1 MVEPSY
7 LVEKQEEELLS
18 PRARREEELGL
29 NFKKR

>member
-1 MVEPSY
+1 VEPSY
-7 LVEKQEEELLS
+7 FVEKQEELLS

>member
-1 MVEPSY
+1 VGPSY
-7 LVEKQEEELLS
+7 LVEKQEDELLS